1 MLTLGEQSRQ
11 ILIVED
17 DADTAEMVSAVLES
31 AGYNA
36 TAVELGSQALSEI
49 DAGQFDLVLLDIN
62 LPDMNGLEVLRKVRA
77 NSLLPMIVLSG
88 FIGQRDKVIALEA
101 GADDYVGKPFSP
113 EELLARVAALL
124 RRVGWTAPTEVTMA
138 IRHLEVDMTRR
149 QAILRG
155 KKLHLTP
162 IEYGILTTLMR
173 AAGRV
178 VGHQELLR
186 TVWGEDYRGD
196 YSVLRVNV
204 SRLRQKMEENPR
216 QPTYIVTVP
225 GQGYMMPLT
234 RSTSKR

>member
-1 MLTLGEQSRQ
+1 MLTLGDQTRQ

-31 AGYNA
+31 AGYSSVS
-36 TAVELGSQALSEI
+36 VELGAQALNQI

-88 FIGQRDKVIALEA
+88 FIGQRDKVIALES

-149 QAILRG
+149 QAVLRG

-178 VGHQELLR
+178 ISHQELLR
-186 TVWGEDYRGD
+186 AVWGDDYRGD

-225 GQGYMMPLT
+225 GQGYLMPMT
-234 RSTSKR
+234 RPTSQS

>member
-149 QAILRG
+149 QAILRD

-162 IEYGILTTLMR
+162 IEYGILTALMR

>member
-1 MLTLGEQSRQ
+1 
-11 ILIVED
+11 
-17 DADTAEMVSAVLES
+17 VLES
-31 AGYNA
+31 AGYSSVS
-36 TAVELGSQALSEI
+36 VELGAQALNQI

-88 FIGQRDKVIALEA
+88 FIGQRDKVIALES

-149 QAILRG
+149 QAVLRG

-178 VGHQELLR
+178 ISHQELLR
-186 TVWGEDYRGD
+186 AVWGDDYRGD

-225 GQGYMMPLT
+225 GQGYLMPMT
-234 RSTSKR
+234 RPTSQS